1 MLDVLIKG
9 GLLVDGTGDAARRAD
24 VGIRDGRIV
33 AIGEIDGRF
42 PLPASVCNG
51 SANRSPNLDL
61 KYSIFWNNIVL
72 LEF

>member
-33 AIGEIDGRF
+33 ANGEIDGTAR
-42 PLPASVCNG
+42 PGAPQA
-51 SANRSPNLDL
+51 AR
-61 KYSIFWNNIVL
+61 
-72 LEF
+72 